1 MTKVYMTRYL
11 LMPFHVAPLIL
22 VIILGILWTYM
33 IKLGKFFGIPG
44 DFILLSWFFKYCYA
58 LLDAVVAGHRELP
71 VLSVEMLNPVD
82 EQRPL
87 IQAIIVSLGF
97 IASWWVYHEVGP
109 VAGLSL
115 GALLLMAL
123 PATVALLAISDSW
136 VHALSPLAIGKVVK
150 GLGLTY
156 FGVLVV
162 TLGGMMLVVTLAL
175 SLDSLFLTLLLA
187 QLLFVAMFCYVGGA
201 VFESRIELQ
210 LHTRT
215 FDERLA
221 ERDERRHAED
231 RAAVLDRTYSLLR
244 LKRRSDAWAHLE
256 PWMRQHCPDAHP
268 FTEYHA
274 LQVATCVWEDPV
286 IGDKVTNEYLGK
298 LLASG
303 ETGMAV
309 EALEIRQASNPAFYP
324 LDPVVA
330 KRLIE
335 LAKLSGRKALSRQLL
350 AHAGQREPG
359 SGVS

>member
-11 LMPFHVAPLIL
+11 LMPFHATPLIL
-22 VIILGILWTYM
+22 VAVFTVVWAYAIKGGI
-33 IKLGKFFGIPG
+33 FGIPA
-44 DFILLSWFFKYCYA
+44 DLILASWFSKYCYV
-58 LLDAVVAGHRELP
+58 LLDSVVAGHKEMP

-87 IQAIIVSLGF
+87 FQAVMVGLGF
-97 IASWWVYHEVGP
+97 IASWWVYHSVGP
-109 VAGLSL
+109 VLGLAL
-115 GALLLMAL
+115 GALLVMAL

-136 VHALSPLAIGKVVK
+136 VHALSPLAIGRVVK

-162 TLGGMMLVVTLAL
+162 TLGGMALIVTLAL
-175 SLDSLFLTLLLA
+175 TLDSMLLTLVLA
-187 QLLFVAMFCYVGGA
+187 QLLFIAMFCYVGGA
-201 VFESRIELQ
+201 VFESRIDLQ

-221 ERDERRHAED
+221 ERDERRHAAD

-256 PWMRQHCPDAHP
+256 PWMRQHCPDTHP

-274 LQVATCVWEDPV
+274 LQAATCVWEDPV

-298 LLASG
+298 LLANG

-309 EALEIRQASNPAFYP
+309 EALEIRHASNPKFYP
-324 LDPVVA
+324 QDPAAA

-335 LAKLSGRKALSRQLL
+335 LANLSGRKALSRQLL
-350 AHAGQREPG
+350 ALAGQREPG